1 MFSIVDSIT
10 EQATKLG
17 VSTQLDV
24 HCCPTLASIL
34 MFILSHFQSLGQE
47 QVIEG
52 GPANIWPISFSLYGS
67 DSFYS
72 KFAGHLSGTDFQSD
86 RILPKL
92 YSTWLVKW
100 KNLLRKFTDKWPAI
114 SSTLQCGEDIDYCYT
129 CTTSFKKRNTRYW
142 SLQFSLGFFL
152 GFGSYAWDWPQ
163 KQSQNILFSLEE

>member
-100 KNLLRKFTDKWPAI
+100 KNLLRTSDLQSAAHYNVGK
-114 SSTLQCGEDIDYCYT
+114 TLITVILAWQVSRKEIPGIDPYN
-129 CTTSFKKRNTRYW
+129 F
-142 SLQFSLGFFL
+142 GFFL

>member
-1 MFSIVDSIT
+1 MRALLCLSI
-10 EQATKLG
+10 
-17 VSTQLDV
+17 
-24 HCCPTLASIL
+24 
-34 MFILSHFQSLGQE
+34 SHFTMALNGSPYWLCHH
-47 QVIEG
+47 IALIAI
-52 GPANIWPISFSLYGS
+52 PCASPITSDQPPLYLTDFIFNVYGFNQFLYVS

-100 KNLLRKFTDKWPAI
+100 KNLLRTSDLQSAAHYNVGK
-114 SSTLQCGEDIDYCYT
+114 TLITVILAWQVSRKEIPGIDPYN
-129 CTTSFKKRNTRYW
+129 F
-142 SLQFSLGFFL
+142 GFFL